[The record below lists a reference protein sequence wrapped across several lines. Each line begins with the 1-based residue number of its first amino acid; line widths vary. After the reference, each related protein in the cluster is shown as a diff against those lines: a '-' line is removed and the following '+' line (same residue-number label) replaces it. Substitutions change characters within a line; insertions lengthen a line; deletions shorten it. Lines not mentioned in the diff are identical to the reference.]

1 MPTRDHPPEVL
12 ALLRA
17 ARETGLLEVL
27 LTETTSPAAAAE
39 AADVDERAARITVDT
54 LADRGYLARVDGGHE
69 PTNRALGLLT
79 KTDPRSIGETPH
91 GIDLFDALAA
101 LPETMR
107 TGAPPASGDEWARNE
122 LGARLR
128 TDEGTVRA
136 VVTAALRGAPDA
148 MDVLVLAGAPGV
160 VAGEF
165 VARGRSVTLV
175 DETAAV
181 EATRPLVD
189 DDVEC
194 VTAPVTELPPERFDL
209 AVAVDYAHQ
218 LTTAENRH
226 LAAAARGLLSPGGH
240 LVVVDRLRG
249 RSAGAT
255 ALDVETL
262 ATTVGGRAYEAAD
275 YRSWFEA
282 AGFAG
287 VDVADV
293 PGTDRQAV
301 TGRRPRD

>member
-27 LTETTSPAAAAE
+27 LTETASPAAAAE
-39 AADVDERAARITVDT
+39 AADVDERAARITVDA
-54 LADRGYLARVDGGHE
+54 LADRGYLARVEGGYE

-79 KTDPRSIGETPH
+79 KTDLRSIGTTPH

-107 TGAPPASGDEWARNE
+107 TGSPPARPEGWGRNE
-122 LGARLR
+122 LGARLA
-128 TDEGTVRA
+128 TDEATVRA
-136 VVTAALRGAPDA
+136 VVTAACRAAPDA
-148 MDVLVLAGAPGV
+148 RDVLVLAGAPGV

-165 VARGRSVTLV
+165 AARGCSVTLV
-175 DETAAV
+175 DETDAV
-181 EATRPLVD
+181 AATRPLVG

-194 VTAPVTELPPERFDL
+194 VTAPMTELPPERFDL

-226 LAAAARGLLSPGGH
+226 LAAAARGLLSTGGH

-255 ALDVETL
+255 ALDVEAL
-262 ATTVGGRAYEAAD
+262 ATTVGGRAYDEDA
-275 YRSWFEA
+275 YRSWFDE
-282 AGFAG
+282 AGFVG

-301 TGRRPRD
+301 AGRRPRD